1 MHDSIEWKLKTVNV
15 FTMYTSMSKVQTS
28 IVIYTNTNLRLR
40 VDETDSMFVDGDQQ
54 DLWEV
59 GLCSLLKTREGL
71 MLCDN
76 NVSVDHVSYIVTFTC
91 RAVIS
96 PCKSDVKYFHLR

>member
-1 MHDSIEWKLKTVNV
+1 
-15 FTMYTSMSKVQTS
+15 
-28 IVIYTNTNLRLR
+28 
-40 VDETDSMFVDGDQQ
+40 MFVDGDQQ

-59 GLCSLLKTREGL
+59 GLCSLLKATDGL

-76 NVSVDHVSYIVTFTC
+76 NISIDHVSYIITFTC

-96 PCKSDVKYFHLR
+96 PCKSDDNYFHLRLNLGSKDLLCFFISSHNFSAHLPPYS